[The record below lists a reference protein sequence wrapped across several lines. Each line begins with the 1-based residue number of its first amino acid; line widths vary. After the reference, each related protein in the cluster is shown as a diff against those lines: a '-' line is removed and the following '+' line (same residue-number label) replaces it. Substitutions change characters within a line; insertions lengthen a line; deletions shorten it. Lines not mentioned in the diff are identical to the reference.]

1 MLCMSEK
8 LWHCTQVELCADY
21 EPGRLMSFLVAS
33 QAYGLEAA
41 AELCEHR
48 GLVREQ
54 VFVLGR
60 MGSARQA
67 LHLIISR
74 LADIPQVP
82 APSFLPGPCALCRGP
97 CTTCG
102 TLEPLQGAA
111 HCPQGYAWAPG
122 SRGAV
127 QQPTCA
133 SSANVRCVHAMQAI
147 EFVQMQRDDELWELL
162 ISLALSDAGM
172 TGTPQTLLATANT
185 CAWPCSSAWQ

>member
-1 MLCMSEK
+1 M
-8 LWHCTQVELCADY
+8 QVELYADY

-60 MGSARQA
+60 MGNARQA

-82 APSFLPGPCALCRGP
+82 TSFLPFRSRCPVQGFLHPMRLP
-97 CTTCG
+97 TTLAG
-102 TLEPLQGAA
+102 HRT
-111 HCPQGYAWAPG
+111 
-122 SRGAV
+122 
-127 QQPTCA
+127 
-133 SSANVRCVHAMQAI
+133 SS
-147 EFVQMQRDDELWELL
+147 
-162 ISLALSDAGM
+162 
-172 TGTPQTLLATANT
+172 
-185 CAWPCSSAWQ
+185 